1 MTLSVIKWF
10 YCLLHC
16 YLWITVPTEIAP
28 KHCPTIPTPPHAA
41 CPALVF
47 QSRLSWSAELPCS
60 SGELP
65 ARTSHLQVLI
75 APSTSPG
82 ICHGKGISTC
92 HGETAWLT
100 KGNSA
105 ACSHLFL
112 SAAERLSRSYLAKW
126 CSSSLAGSSL
136 VVTELCE
143 QTCWVKGRW
152 FLQHIHSKLTASSA
166 VHMKPKL
173 RFSYDWRVFLSV
185 PINSVLLYNRKIKT
199 ICSSHA

>member
-1 MTLSVIKWF
+1 MLLSAVPPYQHHHMQLALPWCF
-10 YCLLHC
+10 DHGSADLLSSPVVLES
-16 YLWITVPTEIAP
+16 YL
-28 KHCPTIPTPPHAA
+28 
-41 CPALVF
+41 LV
-47 QSRLSWSAELPCS
+47 QA
-60 SGELP
+60 
-65 ARTSHLQVLI
+65 TLI

-82 ICHGKGISTC
+82 ICNGKGISTC

-166 VHMKPKL
+166 MHMKPKL

-185 PINSVLLYNRKIKT
+185 PINLVLLYNRKIKT
-199 ICSSHA
+199 IRSSHA